1 MAILTGA
8 ITALTL
14 AGTPGHVAYT
24 PTLAL
29 GSRAPGEY
37 TRLGLSATPGRTYG
51 NFQRVAATGP
61 TSRAGLGPFTRLMPS
76 GTPSQVYGAFIK
88 AVALDETK
96 FVTDTIVLVLT
107 DPRVS
112 NVDIDVNDI
121 GVPRVTDSRAIG
133 QGRLVSDTIRPR
145 VTDTVQ
151 FLLKAGTI
159 PKAGSDSIVPV
170 VTDAATYIVAIAV
183 TDTVVPV
190 IDDTTPP
197 VISAS
202 NAVIV
207 SDTIV
212 PILEDERTVDA
223 ANSTRD
229 LTVVDVITPVMTDS
243 ATNATAGEVDIIDLV
258 SRPYGIIRLTE
269 I

>member
-14 AGTPGHVAYT
+14 AGTPGHVAFT
-24 PTLAL
+24 PLLAE
-29 GSRAPGEY
+29 GTRAPGEY
-37 TRLGLSATPGRTYG
+37 TRLSLGGTPGRTYG
-51 NFQRVAATGP
+51 SFHRVSATGP
-61 TSRAGLGPFTRLMPS
+61 TSRAGLGPFTRLAPI
-76 GTPSQVYGAFIK
+76 GTPSQVYGAFTK
-88 AVALDETK
+88 EVALEDTK
-96 FVTDTIVLVLT
+96 FVSDTIVLVLT

-112 NVDIDVNDI
+112 NVDLDVTDVGI
-121 GVPRVTDSRAIG
+121 PRVTDVRSIG
-133 QGRLVSDTIRPR
+133 QGRVVSDTITPR
-145 VTDTVQ
+145 MTDQVQ

-170 VTDAATYIVAIAV
+170 VTETATYIVEIAAI
-183 TDTVVPV
+183 DTVVPV

-229 LTVVDVITPVMTDS
+229 LTVVDVVLPLVGDS

>member
-1 MAILTGA
+1 MALLTGA

-14 AGTPGHVAYT
+14 AGTPGHVVYT
-24 PTLAL
+24 PPLAA
-29 GSRAPGEY
+29 GSRSAGEY
-37 TRLGLSATPGRTYG
+37 TRLSTGGTPGRTYG
-51 NFQRVAATGP
+51 SFHRVVSSTG
-61 TSRAGLGPFTRLMPS
+61 SRAGLGPFTRLAPS
-76 GTPSQVYGAFIK
+76 ATPSQVYGAFIK
-88 AVALDETK
+88 AVALEDTK

-121 GVPRVTDSRAIG
+121 GVPRVTDTRSIG

-159 PKAGSDSIVPV
+159 PKAGSDTIVPV
-170 VTDAATYIVAIAV
+170 VTDAATYIVEIAAS
-183 TDTVVPV
+183 DTVVPV

-229 LTVVDVITPVMTDS
+229 LTVVDVVLPLVGDS

>member
-14 AGTPGHVAYT
+14 AGTPGHVAFT
-24 PTLAL
+24 PLLAE
-29 GSRAPGEY
+29 GTRAPGEY
-37 TRLGLSATPGRTYG
+37 TRLSLGGTPGRTYG
-51 NFQRVAATGP
+51 SFHRVSATGP
-61 TSRAGLGPFTRLMPS
+61 TSRAGLGPFTRLAPI
-76 GTPSQVYGAFIK
+76 GTPSQVYGAFTK
-88 AVALDETK
+88 EVALEDTK
-96 FVTDTIVLVLT
+96 FVSDTIVLVLT

-112 NVDIDVNDI
+112 NVDLDVTDVGI
-121 GVPRVTDSRAIG
+121 PRVTDVRSIG
-133 QGRLVSDTIRPR
+133 QGRVVSDTITPR
-145 VTDTVQ
+145 MTDQVQ

-159 PKAGSDSIVPV
+159 PKAASDSIVPV
-170 VTDAATYIVAIAV
+170 VTDAATYLVALTAS
-183 TDTVVPV
+183 DTVVPV
-190 IDDTTPP
+190 VADATPT
-197 VISAS
+197 ISAS

-223 ANSTRD
+223 ANSNRS

-243 ATNATAGEVDIIDLV
+243 ANNATAGEVDIIDLV